1 MDFYGDIPMPDFDKR
16 VNDLVLYAMEKGTN
30 RSIGE
35 IEDEAI
41 YIAKETPDY
50 SYMGYIA
57 AGQLQERTKMDGYLG
72 EGSN

>member
-1 MDFYGDIPMPDFDKR
+1 MDYYAEMPMPTFDQR

-30 RSIGE
+30 RSLDE
-35 IEDEAI
+35 VEDEAI

-72 EGSN
+72 EVSN

>member
-1 MDFYGDIPMPDFDKR
+1 MDYFAEMPMPDFEKR

-30 RSIGE
+30 KSLDE

-72 EGSN
+72 EVSN